1 MKTTDNQYFSL
12 LEQLNRIPVIAPEL
26 AKKQYSAKQEKQM
39 FYNDLIEANGEA
51 TW

>member
-1 MKTTDNQYFSL
+1 MKTSDNQYFSL

-39 FYNDLIEANGEA
+39 LYEDLIKINGEA

>member
-1 MKTTDNQYFSL
+1 MKTSDNEYLNL
-12 LEQLNRIPVIAPEL
+12 LDRLNRIPVIAPEL